1 VKTWILMLSLL
12 VLAGGLSALET
23 PPDDAKHRRA
33 LTQLSSVVRISPT
46 SAKGTGH
53 LKASPQFASVFQPR
67 LLQYAN
73 AADVPDF
80 TTNFN
85 GNGVPVANSTLP
97 RNKYAIGIQTNGMDG
112 GGCVAIDITNP
123 FGGCVQITNASGNL
137 VTAQIAREIW
147 TFRFSYLDPSTP
159 SSSEVNITSGG
170 DYVLEYVQMTPGG
183 HRCFTFYPCDFYGI
197 NLDYL
202 TGTVTLSNPTCAM
215 KLGPGYHA
223 YVFYQASP
231 YNEGAVPAGAQEWY
245 PPKVSATP
253 TRLEQPG
260 GILLSRA
267 YSLGRADN
275 ALSISGGGLVH
286 PSVDATGYT
295 GVHDPLNLG
304 ISSIPPGSETI
315 HVASY
320 DCGAIQNVAFSIS
333 REFIES
339 GGHGAHSATSG
350 PPLDSVSSLD
360 ANSGTTDSNG
370 NWTTTLHAGSVAETI
385 KYTATASNL
394 LGSPFTSPPLLV
406 ATGFLGL
413 ADPGPNDPN
422 IRYTGNT
429 SVVGLRHPSNHNGSA
444 ELHEFVRN
452 LAAQYNLR
460 KAQPALQGSL
470 GLNDTSLVM
479 GGVFDINANWLTP
492 HSQHSF
498 GVACDIDHQA
508 MRFTDGAMINV
519 DYWGTLLITATDLGG
534 FLLIETTNQNNLHVQ
549 IPESQ
554 ISDVLLRETR

>member
-1 VKTWILMLSLL
+1 MLSLL
-12 VLAGGLSALET
+12 VVAGGLSALET
-23 PPDDAKHRRA
+23 PSDDATYQRA
-33 LTQLSSVVRISPT
+33 LTQLSSVVRISRT

-53 LKASPQFASVFQPR
+53 LKASPQFAGVFQPR

-80 TTNFN
+80 STNFN
-85 GNGVPVANSTLP
+85 GNGVPVANNTLP

-123 FGGCVQITNASGNL
+123 FGGCVQITNSSGNL
-137 VTAQIAREIW
+137 VRAQIAREIW
-147 TFRFSYLDPSTP
+147 TFRFSYIDPSTS
-159 SSSEVNITSGG
+159 SSSELNITLGG

-183 HRCFTFYPCDFYGI
+183 HRCFTFYPCDLYGI

-231 YNEGAVPAGAQEWY
+231 YNERAVPAGAQEWY
-245 PPKVSATP
+245 PPIVSATP

-315 HVASY
+315 NVVSY
-320 DCGAIQNVAFSIS
+320 DCGVIPNVAFSIS

-339 GGHGAHSATSG
+339 GGHAHSATR
-350 PPLDSVSSLD
+350 PPLLDGISSLD
-360 ANSGTTDSNG
+360 AYNGTTDANG
-370 NWTTTLHAGSVAETI
+370 NWPTTLHAGPIAETV
-385 KYTATASNL
+385 KYTASSTNL
-394 LGSPFTSPPLLV
+394 LGSPFTSPALLV
-406 ATGFLGL
+406 ATGFLGIV
-413 ADPGPNDPN
+413 DPGANDPN
-422 IRYTGNT
+422 IRYTG
-429 SVVGLRHPSNHNGSA
+429 VLPAHPSSHLGSA
-444 ELHEFVRN
+444 ELHAFVRN

-460 KAQPALQGSL
+460 IGDPALQGSL
-470 GLNDTSLVM
+470 GLNDMSLPT
-479 GGVFDINANWLTP
+479 GGLFDWQATWAPP

-498 GVACDIDHQA
+498 GVACDIDHFA
-508 MRFTDGAMINV
+508 KRFTDGIFVAI
-519 DYWGTLLITATDLGG
+519 DYEDTLSEAVAALDG
-534 FLLIETTNQNNLHVQ
+534 FLLIEANNNDNLHVQ